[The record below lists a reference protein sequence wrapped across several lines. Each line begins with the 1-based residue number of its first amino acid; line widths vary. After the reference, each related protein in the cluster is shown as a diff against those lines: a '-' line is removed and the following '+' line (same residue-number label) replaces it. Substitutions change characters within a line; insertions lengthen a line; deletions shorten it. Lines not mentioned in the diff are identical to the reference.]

1 MTHANP
7 AAALRANSP
16 SEVGFGESRKTRGV
30 FDAVIQVSRRLW
42 PRKTAAEMAIRAR
55 VSSRSAENW
64 LARKADP
71 NAQAFCSLLH
81 SEEGFEFL
89 IAAMADAEPAWWRLI
104 RALNDSAQAQKLQ
117 AVARRRL
124 RRAVRGALDAD
135 RDITAAIARAEAAFV
150 RDEEFYGPQID
161 ALRATARVHARAV
174 VTPAKEKLKR

>member
-1 MTHANP
+1 MNRSYP
-7 AAALRANSP
+7 AAALRANLP
-16 SEVGFGESRKTRGV
+16 SEVGFGETRKTSGV
-30 FDAVIQVSRRLW
+30 FDAVIQVSRHLW

-71 NAQAFCSLLH
+71 NAQAFCALLR

-89 IAAMADAEPAWWRLI
+89 IAAMADAEPAWWRLA
-104 RALNDSAQAQKLQ
+104 RALMDTAEAQKLQ

-135 RDITAAIARAEAAFV
+135 KDITAAINRAEPLLVF
-150 RDEEFYGPQID
+150 DEEFMRPHVA
-161 ALRATARVHARAV
+161 ALRATGRVPDRPMAQTAR
-174 VTPAKEKLKR
+174 EKLKR